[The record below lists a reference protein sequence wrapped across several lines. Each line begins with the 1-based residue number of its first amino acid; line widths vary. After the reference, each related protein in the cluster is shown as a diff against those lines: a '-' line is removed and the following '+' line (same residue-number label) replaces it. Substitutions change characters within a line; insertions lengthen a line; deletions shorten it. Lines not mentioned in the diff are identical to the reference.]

1 MKTSPSH
8 SVKNNS
14 VFSWTFWVFSLH
26 ALLSLFVFELFSCIF
41 KPHFKRFW
49 SSLENYLLDIVL
61 HSVSSKMC
69 SVSMSWRSDQEVGKT
84 NLHGNPSVF
93 QCRVSGSVRIAIVVS
108 CHRNHCSGFVVH
120 FLSTLLISI
129 LNPSWPLQFCNL
141 YTYINDIMPNG
152 QFLRIQNNRKEL
164 QKSLH
169 RLWYTKKDPK
179 VHWDTE
185 QGADLGQGNRC
196 NKEKAF

>member
-8 SVKNNS
+8 SVRNNS

-26 ALLSLFVFELFSCIF
+26 ALLSLFVFELFSCFF

-49 SSLENYLLDIVL
+49 SSLENYLLDIDL

-69 SVSMSWRSDQEVGKT
+69 SLSTAMKKWPRGQKT

-93 QCRVSGSVRIAIVVS
+93 QCRVSRSVHVAVVVS
-108 CHRNHCSGFVVH
+108 CHWNHSSVSIVH

-129 LNPSWPLQFCNL
+129 SNPSWPLQFCNL
-141 YTYINDIMPNG
+141 YNYINDIMPNI
-152 QFLRIQNNRKEL
+152 QYLRIQN
-164 QKSLH
+164 
-169 RLWYTKKDPK
+169 
-179 VHWDTE
+179 
-185 QGADLGQGNRC
+185 
-196 NKEKAF
+196 